1 MSAWKY
7 KQITPKILVSK
18 LRLIQAK
25 EIVGLVGSPVDQVYL
40 QLAKTPYQ
48 KEISEIP
55 SQQINSISLEGALL
69 ESFLRTVDEIAEFSP
84 KSIRVLLTRILMKF
98 EASTLKAILRAK
110 SGGIAPDQA
119 MEYIVP
125 AGELNA
131 TKCMEILKNSAGVRD
146 VVKLVSDL
154 EYGPALENALE
165 KYDRTGALLALEV
178 AVDRHV
184 YSRIWKAIKKLRGL
198 DGRIARTIL
207 GLEIDSMNIRVILRL
222 QEAGIS
228 QDQAREYLIPIS
240 EVFGRKDLE
249 DAMQA
254 KDARSTIEH
263 MLKAAKL
270 NLARDHQQLLK
281 DLIREYETHRSLS
294 RLETILDRE
303 LLKTSLRMLRRYTPF
318 FNIGFILAFLNLKW
332 FELRNLRTI
341 IRGAEEKI
349 PAAKTK
355 ELLILPS

>member
-1 MSAWKY
+1 
-7 KQITPKILVSK
+7 
-18 LRLIQAK
+18 
-25 EIVGLVGSPVDQVYL
+25 
-40 QLAKTPYQ
+40 
-48 KEISEIP
+48 
-55 SQQINSISLEGALL
+55 
-69 ESFLRTVDEIAEFSP
+69 
-84 KSIRVLLTRILMKF
+84 
-98 EASTLKAILRAK
+98 
-110 SGGIAPDQA
+110 
-119 MEYIVP
+119 
-125 AGELNA
+125 
-131 TKCMEILKNSAGVRD
+131 
-146 VVKLVSDL
+146 
-154 EYGPALENALE
+154 
-165 KYDRTGALLALEV
+165 
-178 AVDRHV
+178 
-184 YSRIWKAIKKLRGL
+184 
-198 DGRIARTIL
+198 
-207 GLEIDSMNIRVILRL
+207 MNIRVILRL